1 MPASPR
7 VPALWSGELIPADH
21 LGPWSSAAFV
31 YGVGGIGLVAAVT
44 FAVVHSLAL
53 RRSAR
58 LARASF
64 RADAPLVP
72 GSMVL
77 HGKVECPDGVEEAV
91 RVEIEQ
97 EGKEEKSSEGQ
108 EHVLWTE
115 VNRAVVASPFYVI
128 EASGR
133 RVRVEPG
140 DDVLL
145 LSDRL
150 SGGKRVGHNRRRR
163 VARLRPGQ
171 SVFASGEIVI
181 GKDPESAPGGYRDQG
196 GTPILRPPSGKSMVL
211 STEPL
216 GKSLDARARVH
227 HAAALVILLAGGF
240 LNCVV
245 FRSYFILAFDGIPT
259 QASITK
265 LNTIK
270 THDSD
275 DGTDSTAYRA
285 SLAIEERGITFEE
298 DMTESDYARMA
309 VGQKIPARYASSY
322 PKIFAA
328 GGQPTIEA
336 GLAFYIT
343 MCLGVSM
350 LVYGWATGAVMR
362 WYEEDKKVVDRE
374 SGTLS

>member
-1 MPASPR
+1 MPAPPR
-7 VPALWSGELIPADH
+7 AADPWSGQLIPADH
-21 LGPWSSAAFV
+21 LAPWSSAAFV
-31 YGVGGIGLVAAVT
+31 YGVGCIGLVAAVT
-44 FAVVHSLAL
+44 FAAVKSLAF
-53 RRSAR
+53 RRRAR
-58 LARASF
+58 QARASF

-72 GSMVL
+72 GSVVL
-77 HGKVECPDGVEEAV
+77 HGKVECEDGVEAAV

-97 EGKEEKSSEGQ
+97 EGKEEKSEGQ

-115 VNRAVVASPFYVI
+115 VNRTVVASPFYVI

-145 LSDRL
+145 LSDGL
-150 SGGKRVGHNRRRR
+150 SGGKRVGPNRRRR

-171 SVFASGEIVI
+171 SVFASGEIVL
-181 GKDPESAPGGYRDQG
+181 GKDPGSAPGAYRDQG
-196 GTPILRPPSGKSMVL
+196 GTPILRPPRGKSMVL
-211 STEPL
+211 STVPL

-227 HAAALVILLAGGF
+227 QAAALVILLAGGF

-245 FRSYFILAFDGIPT
+245 FRSYFILAFDGVST

-265 LNTIK
+265 LETIK

-285 SLAIEERGITFEE
+285 SLAIAERGITFEE
-298 DMTESDYARMA
+298 DMTESDQARMA

-322 PKIFAA
+322 PMIVAA

-336 GLAFYIT
+336 GLAFFIT
-343 MCLGVSM
+343 VCLGVGM
-350 LVYGWATGAVMR
+350 LVYGWAAGAAMR
-362 WYEEDKKVVDRE
+362 WYDEDRKVVDRE
-374 SGTLS
+374 SGTLE